1 MVFLSTIFFPSP
13 ARGHITLFVHFVKD
27 GIIIAISRSGLR
39 AVQVEALVQVAYSPG
54 AQYWKFF
61 ARAMYETAL
70 VMSSM
75 IRRPLSL
82 LLDAHWRGGSIQQGT
97 LRPPIILYRF
107 VTLEDGIFL
116 LEQILNSRRLLCLV
130 RRLLGA
136 LKHCILSS

>member
-1 MVFLSTIFFPSP
+1 MLAAQRNATKQYCYLVAIFGNIHFLRYPKRFCASDS
-13 ARGHITLFVHFVKD
+13 RG
-27 GIIIAISRSGLR
+27 AIKRVAAYCDSRYFEECTS
-39 AVQVEALVQVAYSPG
+39 
-54 AQYWKFF
+54 
-61 ARAMYETAL
+61 L

-82 LLDAHWRGGSIQQGT
+82 LLDAQIQQGT

-107 VTLEDGIFL
+107 VTLEDGTFL